1 MQQGQEEDFPM
12 LWYCC
17 EALCS

>member
-1 MQQGQEEDFPM
+1 MQQRQEVDFPM

-17 EALCS
+17 AVLCS